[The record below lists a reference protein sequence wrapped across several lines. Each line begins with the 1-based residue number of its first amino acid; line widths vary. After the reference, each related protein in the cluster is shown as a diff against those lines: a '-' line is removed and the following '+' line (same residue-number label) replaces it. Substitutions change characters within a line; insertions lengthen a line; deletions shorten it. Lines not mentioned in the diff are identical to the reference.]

1 LKGEYF
7 KIKFV
12 SIWCCKKVKSKDVKN
27 YRTIHGNVKLTLYR
41 YEIEKKRLTLSTSRF
56 DFARGLL
63 VEASQEGI
71 GTTTFVKRSNK

>member
-12 SIWCCKKVKSKDVKN
+12 SIWCCKKEKTDVEN
-27 YRTIHGNVKLTLYR
+27 YRTIHGTVKLRCT
-41 YEIEKKRLTLSTSRF
+41 YEIGEKRLTLSTSRF

-71 GTTTFVKRSNK
+71 GTTTFLKR